1 MNETINLLNQR
12 KSVRAFEDKLI
23 PSDIKEEI
31 IKSAMR
37 APTAGN
43 MMLYSIIDITD
54 QAIKDKLAKTCDDQP
69 FIAKAPLVL
78 MFFADYQRWY
88 DYFKVSG
95 VTTSLGISE
104 DEVRKPEE
112 GDLMLAC
119 SDALIAAQ
127 NAVVAA
133 EAFGLGSCYIGD
145 IIENYEIHKELLDLP
160 DYVFPISMIVFG
172 YPTEQQKERQQ
183 PERYDRKFI
192 VFENKYK
199 QLNKADFEEM
209 YSKTHER
216 MKGVTGSKLG
226 KSAGEVMYTKKYTAD
241 FTKEMNRSAR
251 VALQNWQHKTK

>member
-12 KSVRAFEDKLI
+12 KSVRAYEDRPI
-23 PSDIKEEI
+23 PSDVKDEI

-54 QAIKDKLAKTCDDQP
+54 QAIKDKLAETCDNQP

-88 DYFKVSG
+88 DYYKVCG
-95 VTTSLGISE
+95 VTASLGISE
-104 DEVRKPEE
+104 DDVRRPEE

-119 SDALIAAQ
+119 CDALIAAE

-133 EAFGLGSCYIGD
+133 DALGLGSCYIGD
-145 IIENYEIHKELLDLP
+145 ILENYEVHKELLGLP
-160 DYVFPISMIVFG
+160 DYVFPISMVVFG

-183 PERYDRKFI
+183 PDRYDKSFI

-199 QLNKADFEEM
+199 QLNKAEFDQM
-209 YSKTHER
+209 YARMHER
-216 MKGVTGSKLG
+216 MKSFNGGKLE
-226 KSAGEVMYTKKYTAD
+226 KSAGEVNYTNKYTAD
-241 FTKEMNRSAR
+241 FTKEMNRSVRA
-251 VALQNWQHKTK
+251 ALKKWNQETV